1 MVKNEFPVA
10 EAPSPS
16 DEGILEAKNV
26 VDVGCQT
33 KFWHDVKEVEI
44 PALAQR
50 IQVFAGADLWRQ
62 LKLTLPQ
69 RSSPASGP
77 RGVPHNQPLSWKNI
91 LIPSH
96 CNRFSRIADDNHD
109 QMASD
114 HPPGQRWGFW
124 VAWCPLAPLQKA
136 HRKWK
141 MDVTIFTIWWFIPFM
156 KWPARGRYPSSKGD
170 IIIIIN
176 KWLFYE
182 YIYIYINTVQ
192 IISHHNYIWL

>member
-1 MVKNEFPVA
+1 MIKPGRWA
-10 EAPSPS
+10 MASDHPPGTWAAPTP
-16 DEGILEAKNV
+16 
-26 VDVGCQT
+26 GCT
-33 KFWHDVKEVEI
+33 
-44 PALAQR
+44 PLAP
-50 IQVFAGADLWRQ
+50 GEDLWRQ

-96 CNRFSRIADDNHD
+96 CNRYSRIADDNHD

-124 VAWCPLAPLQKA
+124 VAWCTLAPLQKA

-141 MDVTIFTIWWFIPFM
+141 MDVTTFTIWWFIPFM
-156 KWPARGRYPSSKGD
+156 KWPARGRYPSSKGN

-176 KWLFYE
+176 DCFMN
-182 YIYIYINTVQ
+182 IYIY
-192 IISHHNYIWL
+192 